1 LTVSSNVI
9 VSLDLALLRLGDR
22 VMRRLFAEN
31 TRCLASLYASETY
44 AMADESGAR
53 RARYWIPA
61 EAEMRGIKDLVS
73 YLWFMVWAVTLGG
86 GSAILTITPTAAEAY
101 LRVVF
106 TAGVSVA
113 LTMSAIHGP
122 IDGMSRRWIHDEV
135 FVAHTLSDKVF
146 AAIWL
151 INCGWL
157 YPFLLE
163 IA

>member
-1 LTVSSNVI
+1 VSSNLI

-22 VMRRLFAEN
+22 IMRRLFAEN

-61 EAEMRGIKDLVS
+61 EAEMRGIKDLLS

-101 LRVVF
+101 LRVVL
-106 TAGVSVA
+106 TACPWPSPCPRYTVQ
-113 LTMSAIHGP
+113 LTGCHIGGSTMRCSL
-122 IDGMSRRWIHDEV
+122 
-135 FVAHTLSDKVF
+135 HT
-146 AAIWL
+146 
-151 INCGWL
+151 
-157 YPFLLE
+157 P
-163 IA
+163 